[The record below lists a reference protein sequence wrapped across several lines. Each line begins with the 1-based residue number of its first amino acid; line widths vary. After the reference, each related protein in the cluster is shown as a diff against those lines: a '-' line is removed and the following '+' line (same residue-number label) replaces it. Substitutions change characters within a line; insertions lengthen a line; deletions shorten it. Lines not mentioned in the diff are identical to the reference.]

1 MVHPLDP
8 LFQLKSIAMVG
19 TTETLQRFAQ
29 RPSKSL
35 VDGGFQGRSN
45 PIRPRSVTIRGR
57 ADHHSLKKS
66 QKFEISK
73 FFILDCDAPV
83 LGLDGPAVLLVKNY
97 YLMVAQHEIA
107 EVDLNPVFCAKR
119 NRISPMRGLF

>member
-8 LFQLKSIAMVG
+8 LFHLKSIAKVG
-19 TTETLQRFAQ
+19 TTETLQRFAG

-35 VDGGFQGRSN
+35 IDGGFRGCSN
-45 PIRPRSVTIRGR
+45 PIRPRAVTIRGR
-57 ADHHSLKKS
+57 ADHHSLKIS
-66 QKFEISK
+66 QKFEILK

-83 LGLDGPAVLLVKNY
+83 PGLDGAAVYLIKNY

-107 EVDLNPVFCAKR
+107 KVDLNPVFCAKR
-119 NRISPMRGLF
+119 DLILPMRGMF